1 MDFKINRKLLPA
13 KIAFFGM
20 LSGKYDSD
28 NFISI
33 EIKMILKSLQ
43 GIVSLHCT
51 SDQLTKQSK
60 LFEG

>member
-1 MDFKINRKLLPA
+1 M
-13 KIAFFGM
+13 AFFGM

-33 EIKMILKSLQ
+33 EIKMVLKSLQ

-51 SDQLTKQSK
+51 SDQLVKQSK